1 MRRIE
6 KRLRRRASDHTLTM
20 TMAALC
26 MSGMNAAMAAD
37 APTAT
42 ATDALSEIVVTAEK
56 RDSTVLKTPISITAV
71 SGADLQAA
79 GIHDLGTVASQ
90 TPGVS
95 LRSAGPGQNEIEMR
109 GLTSSGGAAPT
120 VGFYLD
126 EAPLTP
132 PAGANNGKVV
142 IDPNLYDLDRVE
154 VLRGPQGTLYGS
166 GSMGGT
172 VKLVTAQPQLNT
184 VEASVELTGSHT
196 QGANDNGAVNFMV
209 NLPLID
215 DHLALRV
222 VGTSE
227 HNSGWIDRVV
237 LSDFPLEAGF
247 SLTAPPGSV
256 IALPR
261 GDVLA
266 SQPTSVYHNVND
278 EDLHSVRGSLLVQ
291 VDDTLSITPSVYYQ
305 RITQGGYNT
314 YDNPPGTSVGT
325 LAHYQPVDT
334 AEPFLDEFTI
344 ASLVIKK
351 RFDWADM
358 TLSSSV
364 WNREENQTMDLSE
377 DFQALVQLNFFL
389 ASPLT
394 EIDTSHQWSEEL
406 RFSSTGEGPL
416 QWLGGAYY
424 SRFRSEF
431 QQIANDAA
439 WIPVV
444 GFSNLINESQPQTI
458 RQAAVFGNASYQIT
472 DLFKVTAGARYFD
485 YRSTFDVTDTGL
497 FATGDDVTV
506 STSSV
511 SQSNS
516 GVTPMASLALTPNS
530 DLTVY
535 GSVAKGFRPGGGNQY
550 VPISGPA
557 SCSGALALFGQT
569 TAPTTYGPDSVWSYE
584 VGEKARVL
592 DGRVSIN
599 SAVYYERWHAI
610 QLQVPLPCG
619 FFYSTNGD
627 NAGVYGTELEVKAKV
642 AEPLTVSVSG
652 GYTHST
658 YTDNSPETGF
668 TAGERVPDV
677 PLYTAAFA
685 LSYDAPLVDNYRLT
699 ARLDDTQVGPIV
711 DYTFAQ
717 NQLPGHNIANFRVGL
732 SIEKAYGYVFVNNL
746 ADTRAE
752 LSDTNSL
759 GANGAFLNRVATNQ
773 PRTIGVTVGYKY

>member
-1 MRRIE
+1 M
-6 KRLRRRASDHTLTM
+6 LAPLA
-20 TMAALC
+20 AAL
-26 MSGMNAAMAAD
+26 AAD
-37 APTAT
+37 VVPAPAS
-42 ATDALSEIVVTAEK
+42 DALSEIVVTAEK

-71 SGADLQAA
+71 SGADLDAA
-79 GIHDLGTVASQ
+79 GIHDLGTVAAQ

-95 LRSAGPGQNEIEMR
+95 IRSAGPGQNEIEMR
-109 GLTSSGGAAPT
+109 GLASSGGAAPT

-132 PAGANNGKVV
+132 PGGANNGKVV

-172 VKLVTAQPQLNT
+172 VKLVTAAPQLNSFGG
-184 VEASVELTGSHT
+184 SVELTGSHT
-196 QGANDNGAVNFMV
+196 QGASDNGSVNFML

-215 DHLALRV
+215 DHLALRL

-237 LSDFPLEAGF
+237 LGNFPLEAGF
-247 SLTAPPGSV
+247 SPTAAAGSV

-261 GDVLA
+261 GDLQA
-266 SQPTSVYHNVND
+266 ATATATYHDANSEN
-278 EDLHSVRGSLLVQ
+278 LHSVRGSLLIQ
-291 VDDTLSITPSVYYQ
+291 IDDTFSITPGVFYQ
-305 RITQGGYNT
+305 RLTQGGYNT
-314 YDNPPGTSVGT
+314 YDNPPGSSPAS

-344 ASLVIKK
+344 GSLVVKK
-351 RFDWADM
+351 RFDWADL
-358 TLSSSV
+358 TFSSSV
-364 WNREENQTMDLSE
+364 WNREQRQTMDLAE
-377 DFQALVQLNFFL
+377 DFQALVQLDSFL

-394 EIDTSHQWSEEL
+394 ETDTSHQWSEEL
-406 RFSSTGEGPL
+406 RLASTGEGAL
-416 QWLGGAYY
+416 QWLGGVYY
-424 SRFRSEF
+424 SQFRSQF
-431 QQIANDAA
+431 QQVANDPA

-444 GFSNLINESQPQTI
+444 GFSNLITETQPQTV
-458 RQAAVFGNASYQIT
+458 RQAAVFGNVSYQLNA
-472 DLFKVTAGARYFD
+472 LFKITAGARYFN
-485 YRSTFDVTDTGL
+485 YRSGFDVTDTGL
-497 FATGDDVTV
+497 FATGDNTTVNTSAVT
-506 STSSV
+506 
-511 SQSNS
+511 QANS
-516 GVTPMASLALTPNS
+516 GVTPMASLAFTPS
-530 DLTVY
+530 ADLTVY

-550 VPISGPA
+550 VPVNGPA
-557 SCSGALALFGQT
+557 SCASSLAVFGQT
-569 TAPTTYGPDSVWSYE
+569 TAPTTYGPDTVWSYE
-584 VGEKARVL
+584 LGEKARLL
-592 DGRVSIN
+592 DGRVSVN
-599 SAVYYERWHAI
+599 SAVYYEKWRAI

-627 NAGVYGTELEVKAKV
+627 DAGVYGTELEVKAKL
-642 AEPLTVSVSG
+642 AEPLTVSLSG

-658 YTDNSPETGF
+658 YSKDSPQTGF

-685 LSYDAPLVDNYRLT
+685 LSYEAPIFERYRLT

-717 NQLPGHNIANFRVGL
+717 NQLPGHNLANFRLGL
-732 SIEKAYGYVFVNNL
+732 ALDKAYGYVFVNNL

-773 PRTIGVTVGYKY
+773 PRTIGLTVGYKY